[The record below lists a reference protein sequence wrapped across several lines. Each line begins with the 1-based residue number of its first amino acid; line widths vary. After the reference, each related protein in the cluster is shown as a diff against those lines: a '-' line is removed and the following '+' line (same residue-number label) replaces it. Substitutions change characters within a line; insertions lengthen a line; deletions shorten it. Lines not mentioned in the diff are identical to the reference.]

1 LKAWQ
6 ASRMRSRWTIAVGLC
21 VLAACS
27 PAGSAGGDQQRTS
40 IGAWTVPVAHTTKLG
55 VTQPLVVTLLTVID
69 SSKVAASL
77 GQLDL
82 ESNSNVLLS
91 PEGLVYV
98 MSLRRDTQA
107 WVVDMVDEA
116 ARTSRRYELPA
127 AFSPQDRSGGSTAA
141 PFGDWRLGPDQ
152 VLYATDRLDWS
163 RVVAVPTSGERAG
176 QIVAQAQRPNESAD
190 RCTFVSAGIA
200 CDGQTMLGW
209 VDAAGRPTGRTYD
222 GTWMTIRPS
231 GWLTNATGQALVP
244 VDGGQAASYDGSL
257 PSGRPSRF
265 EQAAEW
271 RGGYFSTIRSARFA
285 SGECALIEAS
295 VEWHTH
301 SVIAC
306 VGNDGIVRSSAIP
319 RLARST
325 YTFEAQ
331 MITDVALYFV
341 KRDPAGSILYRFRLF
356 ADT

>member
-1 LKAWQ
+1 
-6 ASRMRSRWTIAVGLC
+6 MRIRWTIAVGLF

-27 PAGSAGGDQQRTS
+27 PASSAGGDQQRTS
-40 IGAWTVPVAHTTKLG
+40 IGASTVPVANTTKLG
-55 VTQPLVVTLLTVID
+55 ATQPLVVTLLTVTD

-82 ESNSNVLLS
+82 ESDSNVLLS

-98 MSLRRDTQA
+98 MSHRRDTKA
-107 WVVDMVDEA
+107 WVVDIVDEA

-127 AFSPQDRSGGSTAA
+127 AFSPQDSSGGSTAA
-141 PFGDWRLGPDQ
+141 PYGDWRLGPDQ
-152 VLYATDRLDWS
+152 VLYATDRPDWS
-163 RVVAVPTSGERAG
+163 TVVAVPTSGERAG

-190 RCTFVSAGIA
+190 PCTFVSAGIA

-222 GTWMTIRPS
+222 GPWMTIRPNG

-244 VDGGQAASYDGSL
+244 ADGGQAASYDVSL

-271 RGGYFSTIRSARFA
+271 LKGYFSTISTARFA
-285 SGECALIEAS
+285 GGECALIEAS

-301 SVIAC
+301 SVVAC
-306 VGNDGIVRSSAIP
+306 VDNEGIVRSSAIP

-331 MITDVALYFV
+331 MITDDAFYFL

>member
-1 LKAWQ
+1 
-6 ASRMRSRWTIAVGLC
+6 MRSRWTIAVGLC